1 MKNII
6 LSAILL
12 LSISL
17 TSFAQQKLHGKV
29 TDKETGK
36 PLGGASV
43 TFAGS
48 GGITTDQEGN
58 FSIDCS
64 KTKKITISFVGYETY
79 SLNIKNCDA
88 ELKISLEPAGRT
100 LENVEISATSN
111 INKALLY
118 QPASITKL
126 SPLELKRGTGLF
138 LDDAIQTNVP
148 GVTMNRRSVSGGQQF
163 NIRGYGNGSRGTKG
177 ISSNFDGQGYK
188 VYVNGIPLTDA
199 EGISTFDDLDYSSVG
214 NVEVT
219 KGPAGTLYGLA
230 ISGAINLSTIKPE
243 RGKTSI
249 GQEVMIGNYGLQRFT
264 TQFEMDNERSSIVL
278 NYGHQKS
285 DGFSI
290 HNKSKKDFVNFSGN
304 FRPNEKQSINT
315 YVGYSNSYD
324 ERLG

>member
-12 LSISL
+12 LTISL
-17 TSFAQQKLHGKV
+17 TSFAQQTLNGKV
-29 TDKETGK
+29 TDKETNK
-36 PLGGASV
+36 PLAGASI

-48 GGITTDQEGN
+48 GGITTDQDGN

-79 SLNIKNCDA
+79 SLTIKNCDA

-148 GVTMNRRSVSGGQQF
+148 GVTMNRRTVSGGQQF
-163 NIRGYGNGSRGTKG
+163 NIRGYGNGSRGTRG

-188 VYVNGIPLTDA
+188 VYLNGIPVTDA
-199 EGISTFDDLDYSSVG
+199 EGISVLDDIDFNSIG
-214 NVEVT
+214 NVEIV
-219 KGPAGTLYGLA
+219 KGPTGTLYGQA
-230 ISGAINLSTIKPE
+230 IAGAINFKTLTPE
-243 RGKTSI
+243 KGKTSI
-249 GQEVMIGNYGLQRFT
+249 GQDIMFGNY
-264 TQFEMDNERSSIVL
+264 
-278 NYGHQKS
+278 
-285 DGFSI
+285 
-290 HNKSKKDFVNFSGN
+290 
-304 FRPNEKQSINT
+304 
-315 YVGYSNSYD
+315 
-324 ERLG
+324 